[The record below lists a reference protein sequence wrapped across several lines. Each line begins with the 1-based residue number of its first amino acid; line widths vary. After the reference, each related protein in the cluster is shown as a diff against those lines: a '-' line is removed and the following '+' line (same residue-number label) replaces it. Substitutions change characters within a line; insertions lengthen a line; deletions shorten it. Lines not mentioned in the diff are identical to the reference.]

1 VFLAKNKLKE
11 FHSVAL
17 RYSKHYAELEFDW
30 NVKK

>member
-17 RYSKHYAELEFDW
+17 SAWFAKGIMQI
-30 NVKK
+30 